1 MGISSNEVTVFKMQP
16 EEIER
21 LLAAQFGKKIAA
33 VDPVKMAKRN
43 QRIAKIHSK
52 CK

>member
-1 MGISSNEVTVFKMQP
+1 MGISNEVTVCKMQP
-16 EEIER
+16 DEIER
-21 LLAAQFGKKIAA
+21 LLAAQYGKKIAA

-43 QRIAKIHSK
+43 QRIAKTNSK